1 MADRTRELSQICAT
15 SGDSMT
21 VDATRGESQTQT
33 TTPTLPEWDLLTKRL
48 PPHAVILHNDDVS
61 DMNHVVQSLV
71 RSVPSLSGNKATEI
85 MREAHEKGRACVVV
99 CPLELAELYRD
110 RLRSCRLTATI
121 EKV

>member
-1 MADRTRELSQICAT
+1 MIVQLRSTAPQDQGLLARFHRS
-15 SGDSMT
+15 
-21 VDATRGESQTQT
+21 ESQTQT
-33 TTPTLPEWDLLTKRL
+33 TTPTAPEWELLTKRL
-48 PPHAVILHNDDVS
+48 PPHAVILHNDDVN

-71 RSVPSLSGNKATEI
+71 RCVPSLSSNKATEI
-85 MREAHEKGRACVVV
+85 MHEAHEKGRACVVV